1 MLANK
6 KVGLKLEGGVLVL
19 WKKYV
24 QFRKIAKIPNLK
36 KFLQNVGK
44 QKSWFKM
51 ATDPLP
57 CRFLYTDIPCVLCS

>member
-24 QFRKIAKIPNLK
+24 QFRKICIMGNNSMNEILNGIKN
-36 KFLQNVGK
+36 F
-44 QKSWFKM
+44 S
-51 ATDPLP
+51 
-57 CRFLYTDIPCVLCS
+57 